1 MGVDAAIAVRSR
13 SILRHSPWD
22 AILIWLSAAHA
33 TALVTVPSVP
43 LVAIALWW
51 NANTIAHNFIH
62 TPFFRSGRLN
72 VAFSVFLSAVQ
83 GIPQTL
89 WRHRHLAHHSLVGRD
104 VRRVAGRA
112 REFHWTWTFGIEL
125 IAIATVW
132 TSAYLVAPTTFLA
145 VYLPGYAAGLVLCYL
160 QGHFEHLHGA
170 AISHYGRLYNLCF
183 FNDGYHVEHHQRPG
197 EHWTELPRHVADG
210 AERSAW
216 PPVLRWLD
224 SLFTAV
230 RTTTADVRP
239 IALET
244 LERTV
249 LRSPR
254 LQRFLIATHERALV
268 ALLANGPRPTQV
280 MIVGGGLFPRTAIIL
295 RRLLPEAA
303 LIVVEA
309 KAGHIDIARR
319 FLGESVTFHHA
330 VYDPRRPPAETDLVV
345 VPLAFDGDREAFY
358 TLRPAPMVLVHDWLW
373 RRRGRGVAISWLL
386 LKRLNLITR

>member
-1 MGVDAAIAVRSR
+1 
-13 SILRHSPWD
+13 
-22 AILIWLSAAHA
+22 
-33 TALVTVPSVP
+33 
-43 LVAIALWW
+43 
-51 NANTIAHNFIH
+51 
-62 TPFFRSGRLN
+62 
-72 VAFSVFLSAVQ
+72 VQ
-83 GIPQTL
+83 GIPQTF
-89 WRHRHLAHHSLVGRD
+89 WRHRHLAHH
-104 VRRVAGRA
+104 AGRA
-112 REFHWTWTFGIEL
+112 RDFHWTWTFGIEL

-132 TSAYLVAPTTFLA
+132 TSAYLAAPTTFLA
-145 VYLPGYAAGLVLCYL
+145 VYLPGYAAGLVLCSL

-224 SLFTAV
+224 
-230 RTTTADVRP
+230 TTADVRP
-239 IALET
+239 LALEM

-249 LRSPR
+249 LRSPL
-254 LQRFLIATHERALV
+254 LQRFLIATHERAVL
-268 ALLANGPRPTQV
+268 ALLANVPPPTQV

-295 RRLLPEAA
+295 RRLLPEAV
-303 LIVVEA
+303 LTVVEA

-330 VYDPRRPPAETDLVV
+330 VYDPRRPPAEADLVV

-358 TLRPAPMVLVHDWLW
+358 TLRPAPMLLMHDWMW